1 MAISLAAMKVWACL
15 LARLIAGST
24 TPCAVAGD
32 EHDRGTDN
40 NKMALLGF
48 HLESAQQR
56 AGRDVRTLCLLMS
69 ISNDVTEQYVETNPE
84 DVQIQQRLMAMR
96 QDLRA
101 CLANQADAHAWAD
114 S

>member
-15 LARLIAGST
+15 LAGLIAGST

-32 EHDRGTDN
+32 EHGGTYN

-48 HLESAQQR
+48 LLESAQQR
-56 AGRDVRTLCLLMS
+56 AGGDVQTLCLLMS
-69 ISNDVTEQYVETNPE
+69 ISNDVTERYVETNPE

-101 CLANQADAHAWAD
+101 CPANQADAHAWAD